1 MSMLLLNAMVAAT
14 LACVAAYAQYRI
26 PFYTA
31 GRGRIALTRG
41 VLATVGLL
49 LGYVAAAQATHWPAA
64 MMLFMQGF
72 GIAHVPAALILFFK
86 RARHEGRS

>member
-14 LACVAAYAQYRI
+14 LVCVAAYAQYRI

-41 VLATVGLL
+41 VLAMVGAE
-49 LGYVAAAQATHWPAA
+49 GPAA
-64 MMLFMQGF
+64 TLLQAMLEVDL
-72 GIAHVPAALILFFK
+72 AVAPVLSES
-86 RARHEGRS
+86 R